1 MSDLSAEARAL
12 LEAARDGDDPTPQ
25 DRSRIA
31 RALAASL
38 GIAVLAPGSAQAT
51 SVAVASATALTV
63 FKTVVVV
70 AAFVAV
76 GAGAVW
82 SRRLPVGVP
91 PTSAAVSRVVPTVRA
106 AEAPPVRVVAT
117 EPSLPSPVAVVVAPP
132 LLPTRAAHVPA
143 RTIDTLRAA
152 SELLGEAHRAMNSG
166 ANEQAL
172 AILTTYRERF
182 PHGVLSEERDVQR
195 VLVLCRLGRREEA
208 QAAAAGFLR
217 AHPRSPLVSRVER
230 ACAPTPVR

>member
-25 DRSRIA
+25 DRSRVA
-31 RALAASL
+31 RSLAASL
-38 GIAVLAPGSAQAT
+38 GIAVLAPATAQAT
-51 SVAVASATALTV
+51 SVAVASASALTV
-63 FKTVVVV
+63 FKTVAVV

-76 GAGAVW
+76 GAGSVW
-82 SRRLPVGVP
+82 SRRPPVGVP
-91 PTSAAVSRVVPTVRA
+91 PTSVSVSRVVPTVRA
-106 AEAPPVRVVAT
+106 VEAPPIRVVAS
-117 EPSLPSPVAVVVAPP
+117 EPSLPSPVAVVASP
-132 LLPTRAAHVPA
+132 LLSPPRAAHVPT
-143 RTIDTLRAA
+143 RTVDTLRAE

-182 PHGVLSEERDVQR
+182 PHGVLSEERDAQR
-195 VLVLCRLGRREEA
+195 VLALCRLGRRDEA
-208 QAAAAGFLR
+208 HAAAAGFLR

-230 ACAPTPVR
+230 ACSPTPVP